1 MLNTIK
7 KFTNV
12 FSVSGYEGKLAKVIE
27 DEIFP
32 YVDTV
37 EYDAMGNLIAFKKGV
52 DSSKRVM
59 IAAHMDEI
67 GFIVTF
73 IDDNGYIRVHNMGGI
88 NPVACAF
95 SRVKFENG
103 VVGIIVPEGNTP
115 AAELNVKKLI
125 IDIGAKNK
133 KEAQKKIKVGDV
145 CALENSYTRLMNNKI
160 SVKALDDRLGCAV
173 AVEAAKKA
181 TTPQYDTYYVFTVQE
196 EVGCR
201 GSKPSAFAIAPT
213 YAIAI
218 DVTGTGD
225 TVGASPM
232 TVKLDGGAAI
242 KIKDSSVI
250 CSKKVIDR
258 LTLLAKDAKIPY
270 QFEILE
276 YGGTDTSSMQTAA
289 SGSYA
294 GCVSIPTRYIHSAV
308 ETVSLADVDACIK
321 LVAEFVSKCD

>member
-1 MLNTIK
+1 MLDTIK
-7 KFTNV
+7 KLTSV
-12 FSVSGYEGKLAKVIE
+12 FSVSGHEQKISKVIE

-37 EYDAMGNLIAFKKGV
+37 ENDAMGNLIAFKKGL

-73 IDDNGYIRVHNMGGI
+73 IDDNGFIRVHNMGGI

-103 VVGIIVPEGNTP
+103 TVGIIVPEGGTAP
-115 AAELNVKKLI
+115 ADLSVKKLI

-133 KEAQKKIKVGDV
+133 KEAEKKVQVGDV
-145 CALENSYTRLMNNKI
+145 CALENAYTRLMNNKI
-160 SVKALDDRLGCAV
+160 AVKALDDRLGCAV
-173 AVEAAKKA
+173 AIEAAKLA
-181 TTPQYDTYYVFTVQE
+181 TTPKYDTYYVFTVQE

-201 GSKPSAFAIAPT
+201 GSKTGAFAVAPT
-213 YAIAI
+213 YGIAI

-225 TVGASPM
+225 TIGAMPMAIKVG
-232 TVKLDGGAAI
+232 DGAAI

-250 CSKKVIDR
+250 CSKKIVDR
-258 LTLLAKDAKIPY
+258 LTVLAKDAKIPY
-270 QFEILE
+270 QYEVLE

-308 ETVSLADVDACIK
+308 ETVSLSDVDACIK
-321 LVAEFVSKCD
+321 LIAEFVKNAD